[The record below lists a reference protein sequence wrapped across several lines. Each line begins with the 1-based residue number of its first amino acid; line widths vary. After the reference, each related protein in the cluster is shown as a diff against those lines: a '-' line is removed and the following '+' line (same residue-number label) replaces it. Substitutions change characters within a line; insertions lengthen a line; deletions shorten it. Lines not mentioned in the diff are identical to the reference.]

1 MACGQEAR
9 SVTPGRLAVQAAP
22 TLYAARNMYMTGY
35 AGATKTEGEGRRR
48 GNQPRQRVQ
57 QKEGEG
63 EGVRE
68 CVGRWTEGRGRA
80 IIPVVPCRYVTCVP
94 L

>member
-1 MACGQEAR
+1 M
-9 SVTPGRLAVQAAP
+9 TPGRLAVQAAP

-63 EGVRE
+63 GSKRVCWEVDR
-68 CVGRWTEGRGRA
+68 EGRGRA
-80 IIPVVPCRYVTCVP
+80 IILVVPCRYVTCVP